1 MPALY
6 CTGVSDKTL
15 YVKTFFATISSFLS
29 TNTNIGLIR
38 ILPHKA
44 FLEPFTT
51 HFDSLFS
58 FGLENN
64 SESSADASD
73 SDAEKEYEE
82 NFRQTGTKMR
92 K

>member
-1 MPALY
+1 M
-6 CTGVSDKTL
+6 VSLDG
-15 YVKTFFATISSFLS
+15 YSF
-29 TNTNIGLIR
+29 TNSIKAAKSCYTNIGLIR

-64 SESSADASD
+64 SESSVDARD

-82 NFRQTGTKMR
+82 NFR
-92 K
+92 